1 MTAIRLIARP
11 MLASVFF
18 VGAAS
23 ALKNA
28 PKLAPK
34 ASRVTEKVVP
44 LAQRAAPELP
54 IPTDPVTLVRAN
66 AVRPD
71 RRRGRARDRP
81 DAAPVVHR
89 CSPPRC
95 CRPRVAGHAFWRE
108 EDPAVKNT
116 QRLNFFK
123 GISLVGGLLIAG
135 VDTEGKPGVAWRA
148 RRAGRDVRREARS
161 LARQARSEARVAKA
175 HLS

>member
-44 LAQRAAPELP
+44 LAQRAAPRAP
-54 IPTDPVTLVRAN
+54 IPTDPVTIVRAN
-66 AVRPD
+66 AVIQIAAAAALAT
-71 RRRGRARDRP
+71 GRMPRLSSTVL
-81 DAAPVVHR
+81 AASLLPTT
-89 CSPPRC
+89 
-95 CRPRVAGHAFWRE
+95 VAGHAFWRE

-148 RRAGRDVRREARS
+148 RRAGKDVRREARS

>member
-28 PKLAPK
+28 PKLASK

-44 LAQRAAPELP
+44 LAQRAVPSAP
-54 IPTDPVTLVRAN
+54 IPTDPVTIVRVN
-66 AVRPD
+66 AVVQIAAAAALAT
-71 RRRGRARDRP
+71 GRMPRLSSTVL
-81 DAAPVVHR
+81 AASMLPTTI
-89 CSPPRC
+89 
-95 CRPRVAGHAFWRE
+95 AGHPFWRE
-108 EDPAVKNT
+108 EDPALKNT

-135 VDTEGKPGVAWRA
+135 VDTEGKRGVGRRA

-161 LARQARSEARVAKA
+161 LARQARTEARVAKA

>member
-11 MLASVFF
+11 MLASVFI
-18 VGAAS
+18 VGAAN

-28 PKLAPK
+28 PSLATK
-34 ASRVTEKVVP
+34 ASRVTDKVVP
-44 LAQRAAPELP
+44 LVQRAVPSAPV
-54 IPTDPVTLVRAN
+54 PTDPVTIVRVN
-66 AVRPD
+66 AVVQIVAATALAT
-71 RRRGRARDRP
+71 GRA
-81 DAAPVVHR
+81 
-89 CSPPRC
+89 PRLSSTVLAMSML
-95 CRPRVAGHAFWRE
+95 PTTVAGHAFWRE
-108 EDPAVKNT
+108 EDPAIRNT
-116 QRLNFFK
+116 QRMNFFK

-161 LARQARSEARVAKA
+161 LARQARTEARIARA

>member
-44 LAQRAAPELP
+44 LAQRAAPGVP
-54 IPTDPVTLVRAN
+54 IPTDPVTIVRAN
-66 AVRPD
+66 AVLQIGAAAALAT
-71 RRRGRARDRP
+71 GRM
-81 DAAPVVHR
+81 
-89 CSPPRC
+89 PRLSSTVLAVSLL
-95 CRPRVAGHAFWRE
+95 PTTMAGHAFWRE
-108 EDPAVKNT
+108 QDPALRNT

-123 GISLVGGLLIAG
+123 GVSLVGGLLIAG
-135 VDTEGKPGVAWRA
+135 VDTEGRPGVAWRA
-148 RRAGRDVRREARS
+148 RRAAKDVRREARV
-161 LARQARSEARVAKA
+161 LARQARTEARVAKA

>member
-28 PKLAPK
+28 PKLAAK

-44 LAQRAAPELP
+44 LVQRAAPGAP
-54 IPTDPVTLVRAN
+54 IPTDPVTIVRVN
-66 AVRPD
+66 AVVQIVAATALAT
-71 RRRGRARDRP
+71 GRA
-81 DAAPVVHR
+81 
-89 CSPPRC
+89 PRLSSTVLAMSML
-95 CRPRVAGHAFWRE
+95 PTTVAGHAFWRE
-108 EDPAVKNT
+108 EDPAIRNT
-116 QRLNFFK
+116 QRMNFFK

-161 LARQARSEARVAKA
+161 LARQARTEARIARA

>member
-18 VGAAS
+18 VGAAG

-28 PKLAPK
+28 PNLAAK

-44 LAQRAAPELP
+44 LAQRAAPGAP
-54 IPTDPVTLVRAN
+54 IPTDPVMIVRAN
-66 AVRPD
+66 AVVQIAAAAALAT
-71 RRRGRARDRP
+71 GRLPRLSSAVL
-81 DAAPVVHR
+81 AASLLPTT
-89 CSPPRC
+89 
-95 CRPRVAGHAFWRE
+95 VAGHPFWRE

-123 GISLVGGLLIAG
+123 GISLVGGLIIAG

-148 RRAGRDVRREARS
+148 RRAGRDVRREAKT
-161 LARQARSEARVAKA
+161 LARQARSEARIARA

>member
-11 MLASVFF
+11 MLASAFF

-44 LAQRAAPELP
+44 LAQRVAPNAP

-66 AVRPD
+66 AVVQIVAAAALAT
-71 RRRGRARDRP
+71 GRM
-81 DAAPVVHR
+81 
-89 CSPPRC
+89 PRLSSTVLAVSLL
-95 CRPRVAGHAFWRE
+95 PTTVAGHAFWRE
-108 EDPAVKNT
+108 QDPAVKET
-116 QRLNFFK
+116 QRMNFFK

-148 RRAGRDVRREARS
+148 RRAGRDVRREAKS
-161 LARQARSEARVAKA
+161 LARQARSEARIAKA

>member
-28 PKLAPK
+28 PNLGPK

-44 LAQRAAPELP
+44 LAQRVAPGAP
-54 IPTDPVTLVRAN
+54 IPTDPAPRTSSTVL
-66 AVRPD
+66 
-71 RRRGRARDRP
+71 
-81 DAAPVVHR
+81 AASLLPTTI
-89 CSPPRC
+89 
-95 CRPRVAGHAFWRE
+95 AGHAFWRE
-108 EDPAVKNT
+108 QDPAVKAT

-123 GISLVGGLLIAG
+123 GVSLVGGLLIAG

-148 RRAGRDVRREARS
+148 RRAGRDVRREAKS
-161 LARQARSEARVAKA
+161 LARQARSEARIAKA

>member
-28 PKLAPK
+28 PTLAPK

-44 LAQRAAPELP
+44 LAQRAAPSAP
-54 IPTDPVTLVRAN
+54 IPTDPVTIVRAN
-66 AVRPD
+66 AVVQIAAAAALAT
-71 RRRGRARDRP
+71 GRA
-81 DAAPVVHR
+81 
-89 CSPPRC
+89 PRLSSTVLAVSLL
-95 CRPRVAGHAFWRE
+95 PTTIAGHAFWRE
-108 EDPAVKNT
+108 QDPAVKER

-161 LARQARSEARVAKA
+161 LARQARSEARIAKA

>member
-44 LAQRAAPELP
+44 LAQRAMPGAP
-54 IPTDPVTLVRAN
+54 IPTDPVTIVRAN
-66 AVRPD
+66 AVLQIAAAAALAT
-71 RRRGRARDRP
+71 GRM
-81 DAAPVVHR
+81 
-89 CSPPRC
+89 PRTSSAVLAVSLL
-95 CRPRVAGHAFWRE
+95 PTTVAGHAFWRE
-108 EDPAVKNT
+108 QDPAVKNT

-123 GISLVGGLLIAG
+123 GVSIVGGLLIAG

-161 LARQARSEARVAKA
+161 LARQARTEARVAKA

>member
-18 VGAAS
+18 VAVTKN
-23 ALKNA
+23 LKNA

-44 LAQRAAPELP
+44 LAQRAAPGVP
-54 IPTDPVTLVRAN
+54 IPTDPVTIVRAN
-66 AVRPD
+66 AVVQIAAAGALAT
-71 RRRGRARDRP
+71 GRM
-81 DAAPVVHR
+81 
-89 CSPPRC
+89 PRLSSTVLAVSLL
-95 CRPRVAGHAFWRE
+95 PTTVAGHAFWRE
-108 EDPAVKNT
+108 QDPAVKAT

-123 GISLVGGLLIAG
+123 GVSLVGGLLIAG

-148 RRAGRDVRREARS
+148 RRAAKDVRREAKQ
-161 LARQARSEARVAKA
+161 LARNARHEAR
-175 HLS
+175 

>member
-11 MLASVFF
+11 MLASAFF
-18 VGAAS
+18 VGAAN

-28 PKLAPK
+28 PSLAPR

-44 LAQRAAPELP
+44 LAQRAAPGAP
-54 IPTDPVTLVRAN
+54 IPTDPVTIVRAN
-66 AVRPD
+66 AVIQLAAAAALAT
-71 RRRGRARDRP
+71 GRLPRLSSTVLAVSLLP
-81 DAAPVVHR
+81 TTIAAHP
-89 CSPPRC
+89 
-95 CRPRVAGHAFWRE
+95 FWRE
-108 EDPAVKNT
+108 EDPDVKST
-116 QRLNFFK
+116 QRTNFFK

-148 RRAGRDVRREARS
+148 RRAGRDVRREART
-161 LARQARSEARVAKA
+161 LARQARSEARIAKA

>member
-44 LAQRAAPELP
+44 LAQRAAPRAP
-54 IPTDPVTLVRAN
+54 IPTDPVTIVRAN
-66 AVRPD
+66 AVLQIAAAAALAT
-71 RRRGRARDRP
+71 GRMPRLSSTVL
-81 DAAPVVHR
+81 AASLLPTT
-89 CSPPRC
+89 
-95 CRPRVAGHAFWRE
+95 VAGHAFWRE
-108 EDPAVKNT
+108 QDPAVKNT

-148 RRAGRDVRREARS
+148 RRAGQDVRREAKS
-161 LARQARSEARVAKA
+161 LARQARSEARIAKA

>member
-18 VGAAS
+18 LGAAN

-28 PKLAPK
+28 PNLATK
-34 ASRVTEKVVP
+34 ASRVTDKVIP
-44 LAQRAAPELP
+44 LAQRAVPSAP
-54 IPTDPVTLVRAN
+54 IPTDPVTLVRIN
-66 AVRPD
+66 AGIQLAAAAALAT
-71 RRRGRARDRP
+71 GRA
-81 DAAPVVHR
+81 
-89 CSPPRC
+89 PRLSSTVLAGSLL
-95 CRPRVAGHAFWRE
+95 PTTLAGHAFWRE
-108 EDPAVKNT
+108 SDPTTKAT

-148 RRAGRDVRREARS
+148 RRAARDVRREAKH
-161 LARQARSEARVAKA
+161 LAGQAKSEARVAKA

>member
-1 MTAIRLIARP
+1 MTVIRLVARP

-18 VGAAS
+18 VGAVS

-28 PKLAPK
+28 PTLAPK
-34 ASRVTEKVVP
+34 AQRVTDKVVP
-44 LAQRAAPELP
+44 AAQKAVPQVP
-54 IPTDPVTLVRAN
+54 IPTDPVVIVRAN
-66 AVRPD
+66 AVLQIAAATALAT
-71 RRRGRARDRP
+71 GRM
-81 DAAPVVHR
+81 
-89 CSPPRC
+89 PRLASTVLAVSIL
-95 CRPRVAGHAFWRE
+95 PTTLAGHAFWD
-108 EDPAVKNT
+108 EDDPEKKKA

-148 RRAGRDVRREARS
+148 RRAGRDVRREART
-161 LARQARSEARVAKA
+161 LARQARAEARIAKA